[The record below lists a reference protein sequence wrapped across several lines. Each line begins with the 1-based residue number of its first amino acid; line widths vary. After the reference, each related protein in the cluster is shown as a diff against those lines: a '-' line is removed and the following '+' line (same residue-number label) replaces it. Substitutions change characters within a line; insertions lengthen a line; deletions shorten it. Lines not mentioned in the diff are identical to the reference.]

1 MNDFHTAPPADCQ
14 MIDFRA
20 ECEVVYPSSVQVP
33 VTTTTQAEGVPEV
46 TPEAPPIPGA
56 DSGPLSW
63 LDDLHLPDPTT
74 ITGEGVLDALSV
86 AGVFGGSVAAVA
98 AGALAASWWWAWTPV
113 RLRNFAIGS
122 ACVLPGSAA
131 LLEGWNGPQSQVF
144 QAVNEIVTGAA
155 PQGAATAAIATVPAG
170 WAVASLAL
178 AKFNDQLETR
188 GLKSPTRTE
197 RMLWARRRR
206 EMAAATRLS
215 ATALPLCAGTV
226 SPQPVIGRAA
236 TTSST
241 APARSVLGRMRGH
254 NESLFTVPWL
264 AMREH
269 FVAVGNPGSGKTTMM
284 IRAIIAFW
292 ATAWRMHG
300 QWWRND
306 RPGRPLAIIIDVKG
320 ARDARKTFGK
330 VKASAMAIGIP
341 EDRIANWPDDVEL
354 SLWQGEAPEISTRI
368 EGLVGAGM
376 STDNVDPAEA
386 YYLQMRKA
394 VIHLVVDAPDPD
406 NDLEDG
412 EAPPRTFFEYL
423 ARMNKAELERRW
435 AGYADE
441 LAAINAVTASQKNP
455 VLDGERTAMLNLAR
469 ELGSAFDGD
478 ALLTDFDVVYC
489 CLEGITAPLVA
500 QAQFGA
506 LVAMLQA
513 LAGTDHGRCIQLF
526 CDEFAQVCGN
536 SGAARIVELLRSAG
550 IGSGWFSQSWMGLG
564 ADDDQRHRLV
574 DSCSGGIFAMRSN
587 SAGAL
592 AEKIGTR
599 RKSAISRKVIGGGKL
614 GDEGNVQIEDSFIVG
629 PAVMADF
636 GPGDIVHVRS
646 GQAKFG
652 HVSELNSTTLRPL
665 PGLAKST
672 IPAESVDLTKG
683 AA

>member
-1 MNDFHTAPPADCQ
+1 MNDFHTAPAADCQ
-14 MIDFRA
+14 MIDFRP
-20 ECEVVYPSSVQVP
+20 ECEVVYPSNVQVP
-33 VTTTTQAEGVPEV
+33 VTTHANGLPDT

-56 DSGPLSW
+56 DSGPLAH
-63 LDDLHLPDPTT
+63 LDGFSLPE

-86 AGVFGGSVAAVA
+86 AEVFGGSVAAVA

-113 RLRNFAIGS
+113 RLRNFALGS

-131 LLEGWNGPQSQVF
+131 LLEGWNGPQAQVF

-155 PQGAATAAIATVPAG
+155 AQGAATAAIATVPAG

-215 ATALPLCAGTV
+215 ATALPLCSGTV

-241 APARSVLGRMRGH
+241 APARSVVGRMRGH

-300 QWWRND
+300 QWWRSD
-306 RPGRPLAIIIDVKG
+306 RPGRPLAIVIDVKG
-320 ARDARKTFGK
+320 ARDARRTFGK
-330 VKASAMAIGIP
+330 VKAASMAIGIP
-341 EDRIANWPDDVEL
+341 ADRIACWPDDVEL
-354 SLWQGEAPEISTRI
+354 SLWQGEAADIATRI

-376 STDNVDPAEA
+376 SSDNVDPAEA

-441 LAAINAVTASQKNP
+441 LAAINAVTASPKNP

-513 LAGTDHGRCIQLF
+513 LAGTNHGRTIQLF
-526 CDEFAQVCGN
+526 VDEFAQVCGN

-599 RKSAISRKVIGGGKL
+599 RKGAFSRKVIGGGKL
-614 GDEGNVQIEDSFIVG
+614 GDEGNVQIEDSFIVS

-636 GPGDIVHVRS
+636 GPGDIVHVR
-646 GQAKFG
+646 GGHAKFG
-652 HVSELNSTTLRPL
+652 HVSELNSQTLRPL